1 MAEEMK
7 ETMEQY
13 ENELEASFR
22 KMDEGDIV
30 EGDVL
35 SVSDEE
41 AVIDLKYYAQGILK
55 ASEYSDDPNI
65 TLTEALRE
73 GDRLKAKVISVDDGE
88 GNILL
93 SKREANQVLAWDR
106 LQKLMDEEAVLS
118 LTVGGVVNGGVIVYV
133 EGIRGF
139 IPRCV

>member
-41 AVIDLKYYAQGILK
+41 AVIDL
-55 ASEYSDDPNI
+55 NI
-65 TLTEALRE
+65 MLR
-73 GDRLKAKVISVDDGE
+73 VS
-88 GNILL
+88 
-93 SKREANQVLAWDR
+93 
-106 LQKLMDEEAVLS
+106 
-118 LTVGGVVNGGVIVYV
+118 
-133 EGIRGF
+133 
-139 IPRCV
+139 

>member
-55 ASEYSDDPNI
+55 ASEYSDDPNV
-65 TLTEALRE
+65 TLTEALNE
-73 GDRLKAKVISVDDGE
+73 GDRVKAKVISVDDGE
-88 GNILL
+88 GNIMRLKGKPIRFWPGTASRSLWKRRRFSVSLWAEL
-93 SKREANQVLAWDR
+93 ST
-106 LQKLMDEEAVLS
+106 EE
-118 LTVGGVVNGGVIVYV
+118 
-133 EGIRGF
+133 
-139 IPRCV
+139 

>member
-55 ASEYSDDPNI
+55 ASEYSDDPNV
-65 TLTEALRE
+65 TLTEALNE
-73 GDRLKAKVISVDDGE
+73 GDRVKA
-88 GNILL
+88 
-93 SKREANQVLAWDR
+93 R
-106 LQKLMDEEAVLS
+106 
-118 LTVGGVVNGGVIVYV
+118 T
-133 EGIRGF
+133 
-139 IPRCV
+139 